1 MDMPAILKIHP
12 RKGRTFKLVIPP
24 PKSQQI
30 IQKSEP
36 VVSDAESAKQAADS
50 SPAVSPPKV
59 DFATNLFDM
68 LSMDGPSE
76 NGSEAASAD
85 DNAWAGF
92 QSAAEGSSADKTVS
106 TKPDDNNTQPTS
118 GIEDLFKDS
127 TSLTPFTV
135 LEKPKKDV
143 KNDIMSLFDKSNVVS
158 PFSVHQ
164 QQLAMLAQQQ
174 SLLMAAA
181 AKSAGVVSPATKQ
194 PTSSP
199 LNCFTE
205 PEDNSTNHIPG
216 IPFTPLEPFDN
227 SVSMVDEVI
236 SGTDDDAEDPTKSVV
251 FSQLIEIERE
261 RRERE
266 TTDRSSSS
274 SPPTNFLFRTC
285 FHSLCASSITMN
297 EKANVSKELN
307 AKHRK
312 ILEGLLKL
320 PENRECADCKSK
332 GPRWAS
338 VNLGIFVCMQ
348 CSGIHRS
355 LGVHISK
362 VRSATLD
369 TWLPEQVAFIQSMGN
384 EKANCYWEAEL
395 PPNYDRVGIE
405 NFIRAKYEEKRWVAK
420 DSKPKSPS
428 RSLEEKASVQ
438 WQRPGD
444 RSGNGYASNSENSS
458 EERKNFQASTRE
470 TVPAT
475 RISIPVPP
483 KGPESVIPPPKSQQ
497 IIQKSE
503 PVVSYAE
510 SAKQAAD
517 SSPAVSPPKVHF
529 ATDLF
534 DMLSM
539 DGPSENGSEAA
550 SADDNAWAGFQ
561 SAAEGSTANK
571 TVSTKPDDNNTQ
583 STSGI
588 EDLFKDS
595 PSLAPSAV
603 SEKPKKDVKN
613 DIMSLFDKSNVVSPF
628 SVHQQQLAMLA
639 QQQSLLMAAAAKS
652 AGVVPQFAGN
662 AQLPGPNGT
671 NLPTQ
676 NWPNVGCQF
685 PGLMMPAAGNVELQK
700 YMQQIGNMEQTCP
713 VGSSVPFPTSSTCT
727 MGQNPSTNGV
737 TPAGTSR
744 TPSASPIPSATP
756 TQTAKDYDFSSLTQG
771 MFSKS

>member
-1 MDMPAILKIHP
+1 
-12 RKGRTFKLVIPP
+12 
-24 PKSQQI
+24 
-30 IQKSEP
+30 
-36 VVSDAESAKQAADS
+36 
-50 SPAVSPPKV
+50 
-59 DFATNLFDM
+59 
-68 LSMDGPSE
+68 
-76 NGSEAASAD
+76 
-85 DNAWAGF
+85 
-92 QSAAEGSSADKTVS
+92 
-106 TKPDDNNTQPTS
+106 
-118 GIEDLFKDS
+118 
-127 TSLTPFTV
+127 
-135 LEKPKKDV
+135 
-143 KNDIMSLFDKSNVVS
+143 
-158 PFSVHQ
+158 
-164 QQLAMLAQQQ
+164 
-174 SLLMAAA
+174 
-181 AKSAGVVSPATKQ
+181 
-194 PTSSP
+194 
-199 LNCFTE
+199 
-205 PEDNSTNHIPG
+205 
-216 IPFTPLEPFDN
+216 
-227 SVSMVDEVI
+227 
-236 SGTDDDAEDPTKSVV
+236 
-251 FSQLIEIERE
+251 
-261 RRERE
+261 
-266 TTDRSSSS
+266 
-274 SPPTNFLFRTC
+274 
-285 FHSLCASSITMN
+285 MN
-297 EKANVSKELN
+297 EKANVSTELN
-307 AKHRK
+307 AKQRK

-362 VRSATLD
+362 SLPYQVRSATLD

-458 EERKNFQASTRE
+458 EERKNFQASMRE

-497 IIQKSE
+497 IIQNSE
-503 PVVSYAE
+503 PVVLYAE

-517 SSPAVSPPKVHF
+517 SSPAVSPPKVDS

-561 SAAEGSTANK
+561 SAAEGSTADK

-588 EDLFKDS
+588 EDLFIDS
-595 PSLAPSAV
+595 PSLAPSTV
-603 SEKPKKDVKN
+603 LEKPKKDVKN

-639 QQQSLLMAAAAKS
+639 QQQSLLIAAAAKS

-662 AQLPGPNGT
+662 AQPPGPNGT
-671 NLPTQ
+671 NLPNQ
-676 NWPNVGCQF
+676 NWPNVGYQF
-685 PGLMMPAAGNVELQK
+685 PGVMMPAAGNIELQK
-700 YMQQIGNMEQTCP
+700 YMHQIGNMEQTRP

-727 MGQNPSTNGV
+727 VGQNRSTNGV

-756 TQTAKDYDFSSLTQG
+756 TQTAKDYDFSSLTEG